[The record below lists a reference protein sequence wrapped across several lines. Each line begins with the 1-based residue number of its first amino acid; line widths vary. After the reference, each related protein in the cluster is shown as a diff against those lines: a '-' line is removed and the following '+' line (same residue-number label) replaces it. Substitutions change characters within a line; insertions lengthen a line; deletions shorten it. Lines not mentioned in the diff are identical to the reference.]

1 MPSSTSAQDKSYEA
15 RAWAEKR
22 AMAVKKAE
30 ALRERARKA
39 AAEKM
44 AQAAAINVDTPVPES
59 PPIPVEVPLEPE
71 CTLVPAPEPRHDQP
85 LESPRATLGHPEA
98 CTCADCMWLDSL
110 RTDRSSR
117 RSSTGAPP
125 ARVAAA
131 VPPRRTTQQAS
142 TGRVAAAALATSPVV
157 PLTPSEAVVTGGPPP
172 PAPAISPALE
182 PEPRAAL
189 GGRQRRHWRMP
200 SDGQL
205 FLPVTGASP
214 GAPCVPRGQDSFAV
228 VPVHSTAGGR
238 AAAAPSGGTF
248 YGCGEE
254 VAEAGAGAEEEG
266 GAQPAFGEYGEEEEG
281 EEGEEGEEEGEY
293 EGDEY
298 EGDAYEGVPA
308 GEGLEEEEEEVCM
321 EDEEE
326 QQEEG
331 EEYSDEGGG
340 SDEGELLF
348 DEWVDQE
355 ARGEDEDEEDAET
368 ENKDAR
374 AGSPDGGSVTERRV
388 RGPLTPPP
396 QVLLPALQISP
407 AREPRPVSR
416 RLTTG
421 GFGGALPTA
430 IAATKG
436 MDRVP
441 AAEAPAPRALAPV
454 VERLA
459 PSQPSSARGSGLPA
473 PVASARD
480 VNELARRAAAAA
492 AAASALPV
500 SASLSAP
507 TSQPPSQ
514 QSSTRDVVKPPARD
528 VRRGPSA
535 AALPVAAFA
544 QVAPPP
550 APPPPA
556 APPPAAPAV
565 AQSRLACAGPDS
577 EEQQAARAAATAAA
591 SAGARAAAALE
602 VPDDDPITRQNIDKR
617 QCRKVNRDSF
627 VDAIDEWRHANPSD
641 AKETSV
647 AADVEN
653 VAPGGASAGQLTAT
667 GMPRRLRALVRKRPL
682 FAHEERRGEFD
693 VVSVRAPGR
702 VVVHNCCMQPD
713 LKRMF
718 LRHVQYV
725 VSEAFD
731 EHVETPEL
739 CERGVHPLLAN
750 VLSGGC
756 STLFMYGQT
765 GSGKSHTMGGIEQ
778 YTSEV
783 LLSGAAPGQVLGHL
797 SFFEIAGSRCLELL
811 GDAPGRELPL
821 QTSTDGRVQPV
832 GLCQQPITCAAE
844 LLEHIAV
851 AKSRRAT
858 SATGAN
864 AVSSRSHAVC
874 QLTLVGA
881 PGAAGPTKKRR
892 VPPVL
897 TLVDC
902 AGTERKEDSM
912 WHDAERRK
920 EGAEINQSLHALK
933 ECMRHWVLAQDGKTS
948 HIPFRESALT
958 RVLADS
964 FMRADTLIT
973 VVGTVSPSCTDT
985 EHTLTTLKTVAAV
998 AGTDGAIR
1006 ETKRDVKAREV
1017 KVDESTIA
1025 PKFWDEVRVRD
1036 WLAEAVSSR
1045 GERLAALLP
1054 LLPEGVNGKQLMQKS
1069 AVQIKQHWG
1078 VPQSLAEA
1086 VFHELREETKRAEAK
1101 KQGRVKETRKADQ
1114 RKKSGIVG

>member
-1 MPSSTSAQDKSYEA
+1 MRPSSSAQDKSYA
-15 RAWAEKR
+15 AKAWAEKR

-44 AQAAAINVDTPVPES
+44 AQAAAINVDTPVPE
-59 PPIPVEVPLEPE
+59 PPQTPVEVPLEPE
-71 CTLVPAPEPRHDQP
+71 CTLVPAPEPRQDQP

-157 PLTPSEAVVTGGPPP
+157 PLTPSGAVATGGPPPP

-214 GAPCVPRGQDSFAV
+214 GAPCVPRGEDSFAF
-228 VPVHSTAGGR
+228 VPVRPSAAGVR

-254 VAEAGAGAEEEG
+254 AAEAGAGAEEE
-266 GAQPAFGEYGEEEEG
+266 GAQPAFGEYGEEE
-281 EEGEEGEEEGEY
+281 GEEEGEY
-293 EGDEY
+293 ECDEY
-298 EGDAYEGVPA
+298 EGDVYEGVLA
-308 GEGLEEEEEEVCM
+308 GEGLEEEEECM

-326 QQEEG
+326 CMEDEEEEQEES
-331 EEYSDEGGG
+331 EKCSDEESA

-355 ARGEDEDEEDAET
+355 ARAEDEDEEDAET
-368 ENKDAR
+368 EDTNAH

-436 MDRVP
+436 MGMDRVP

-492 AAASALPV
+492 VAAAAASAPPL

-514 QSSTRDVVKPPARD
+514 QSSTRDVAKPPARD

-535 AALPVAAFA
+535 LALPVAAI
-544 QVAPPP
+544 APV

-556 APPPAAPAV
+556 APPPAV
-565 AQSRLACAGPDS
+565 AQSRLASAGPDS

-591 SAGARAAAALE
+591 SAGARAAAAMD

-641 AKETSV
+641 VKETSV

-653 VAPGGASAGQLTAT
+653 VAPGGALAGQLTAT

-811 GDAPGRELPL
+811 GDTPGRELPL
-821 QTSTDGRVQPV
+821 QTSADGRVQPV
-832 GLCQQPITCAAE
+832 GLCQQPITCATE

-881 PGAAGPTKKRR
+881 PGAAAPAKKRR

-1045 GERLAALLP
+1045 GERLASLLP